1 MRLGSTGQP
10 SERELS
16 WLDASFLADLSDDG
30 RTLLLNEQGEGAGES
45 PVVYLRSV
53 DGSPAVKLG
62 HGLGRTMSPDGKWVL
77 IDERSNPSRRPRFSV
92 LPTGPGEVRQL
103 DPGKFTDFGFAAWLP
118 DSAGIVFSATL
129 SDGSSHLYVQPLRAG
144 SPRPIGPEGTRL
156 SPGRAVSP
164 DGKFAIGVR
173 AGQSLLIPIE
183 GEGEGRVIA
192 GLSPGDRV
200 AQWTSDSQGLYFY
213 RFEAGEISVFLLDL
227 KTGHTRLWKQIS
239 TTDGGFNGFLRI
251 TPDGNTWAY
260 SGRHV
265 QSDLYLVD
273 GLR

>member
-1 MRLGSTGQP
+1 MDRRGQP

-62 HGLGRTMSPDGKWVL
+62 SGLGRTMSPDGKWVL
-77 IDERSNPSRRPRFSV
+77 IEERSNAGRRPRLSV

-103 DPGKFTDFGFAAWLP
+103 DPGKFTDFGSGAWLP

-129 SDGSSHLYVQPLRAG
+129 SDGGSHLYVQPLRAA
-144 SPRPIGPEGTRL
+144 SPRPIGPEGARL
-156 SPGRAVSP
+156 SPGRAASP

-173 AGQSLLIPIE
+173 AGSVTPDPHR
-183 GEGEGRVIA
+183 GEGEVRVIA
-192 GLSPGDRV
+192 GLSPADRV
-200 AQWTSDSQGLYFY
+200 AQWTSDSQGLYCY
-213 RFEAGEISVFLLDL
+213 RFQAGEISVFLLDL
-227 KTGHTRLWKQIS
+227 KTGHSRLWKQIS

-260 SGRHV
+260 SGRRV